1 MPIRVQCPKCYRR
14 FKVENRHSGKRKRC
28 PYCKDAHIEIP
39 VRVDKSELPKLRKE
53 SSTAPMVGTAPTLHP
68 SAPGANTHAIP
79 WVLFGVL
86 SVGALVVI
94 ILLAVVI
101 SWIPVAEES
110 KPKKGSTVEEITN
123 TIDERPPVAKP
134 SE

>member
-1 MPIRVQCPKCYRR
+1 MIFYARKDLE
-14 FKVENRHSGKRKRC
+14 KLSGLL
-28 PYCKDAHIEIP
+28 
-39 VRVDKSELPKLRKE
+39 VLR
-53 SSTAPMVGTAPTLHP
+53 S
-68 SAPGANTHAIP
+68 GANTHAIP

-86 SVGALVVI
+86 SVGGLVVI

-110 KPKKGSTVEEITN
+110 KPKEESTVEEITN